1 MKKKIKAILDFSNFR
16 NISGKSE
23 NIPVCIHGLHM
34 DAQLAGKFV
43 INSTNVNGYKVLHNN
58 NTKFDVDD

>member
-1 MKKKIKAILDFSNFR
+1 MKKNQSHSRHFKFSDFR

-58 NTKFDVDD
+58 NT